1 MPSDI
6 LFPAAAEI
14 PLGKPTQQEIGC
26 PDPADFAR
34 IKFPSQRQVS
44 RILGVSRSM
53 TFSESKS
60 SPQPS
65 LEHPT
70 LSSQFLL
77 GVQRM
82 EPALWSRLVTTFGPV
97 VYRWCRTSGV
107 READAPDVVQE
118 VFAAVA
124 RGIGHF
130 ERQRSQGSFRSWL
143 ATITRNKVRDYFRLQ
158 SQRPIGEGGSEAWGH
173 LQNIPQ
179 DLDSTICA
187 ENAIQPLIREI
198 LMQVEAEF
206 EAMTWRAFW
215 LTTVEG
221 TMAKEVAEQLGI
233 STASVYQAKSRVLR
247 RLRQRLAELPT

>member
-1 MPSDI
+1 MECLSYRQGSRV
-6 LFPAAAEI
+6 
-14 PLGKPTQQEIGC
+14 LGERE
-26 PDPADFAR
+26 A
-34 IKFPSQRQVS
+34 
-44 RILGVSRSM
+44 M
-53 TFSESKS
+53 TSSESKLS
-60 SPQPS
+60 ESNLPAHPS

-82 EPALWSRLVTTFGPV
+82 EPALWSRLVTTFGPI

-107 READAPDVVQE
+107 RDADAPDVVQD

-124 RGIGHF
+124 RGIVSF
-130 ERQRSQGSFRSWL
+130 ERERSQGSFRSWL
-143 ATITRNKVRDYFRLQ
+143 ATITRNKVRDYFRAL
-158 SQRPIGEGGSEAWGH
+158 SKRPIGEGGSEAWGQ

-187 ENAIQPLIREI
+187 DNATQPLIREV
-198 LMQVEAEF
+198 LAQVEAEF
-206 EAMTWRAFW
+206 EKMTWKAFW

-221 TMAKEVAEQLGI
+221 ANAKDVAGQLGI

-247 RLRQRLAELPT
+247 RLRQRLAELPQ